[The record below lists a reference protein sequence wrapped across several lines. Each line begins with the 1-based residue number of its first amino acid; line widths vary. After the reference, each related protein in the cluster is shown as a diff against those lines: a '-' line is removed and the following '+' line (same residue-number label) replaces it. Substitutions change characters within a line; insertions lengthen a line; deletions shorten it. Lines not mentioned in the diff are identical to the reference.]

1 MSTLSS
7 LEQQLAALKATAVV
21 PYAPPVAP
29 SIPSLD
35 DIRTMVKELL
45 ISELG
50 GVVKQL
56 PQIEP
61 PEELLTMED
70 ALNSILTGDDQ
81 KWLMNADNVKKLPHF
96 MLSDIGKPLT
106 QQFIKEFRSQYES

>member
-7 LEQQLAALKATAVV
+7 LEQQLAALKATTAV
-21 PYAPPVAP
+21 PYAPPVTP

>member
-7 LEQQLAALKATAVV
+7 LEQQLAALKATTAV
-21 PYAPPVAP
+21 PYAPPVTP

-61 PEELLTMED
+61 PEKLLTMED